1 MAIFNSKP
9 LVYQRVPYIFPPSKS
24 HFSSYDPGPP
34 VALVVGSPSSS
45 SRRCV
50 SQQPER
56 SEGTGQD
63 QSKGKSLGAWCGPH
77 GSDLWC
83 IIHIYMYYIYIII
96 WIIHIIPY
104 ITGGTTRL
112 LSGMHRQVEQN
123 GAKTKF
129 TKWTWDPEKKVPLN
143 KCASGWTCFSF
154 LWNLMKLDLKKWH
167 ELCHTMNEISAPTI
181 GDPTG
186 NNPRIQRKF

>member
-1 MAIFNSKP
+1 MGKPTISMAIFNSKP
-9 LVYQRVPYIFPPSKS
+9 LVYQRVQYIFPPSKS

-83 IIHIYMYYIYIII
+83 IIHIYMYYIYNYMDN
-96 WIIHIIPY
+96 PY
-104 ITGGTTRL
+104 NPIYNWGY
-112 LSGMHRQVEQN
+112 N
-123 GAKTKF
+123 PF
-129 TKWTWDPEKKVPLN
+129 TKWDAPARGE
-143 KCASGWTCFSF
+143 
-154 LWNLMKLDLKKWH
+154 
-167 ELCHTMNEISAPTI
+167 TMARTRNETEIQKIQWFNSTSVLVDEEMNGISPTTI
-181 GDPTG
+181 GDPTF
-186 NNPRIQRKF
+186 NPRIQGKF